1 MNPVAPQRSLLPV
14 GVAAPVPARSAFRE
28 GR

>member
-1 MNPVAPQRSLLPV
+1 MNPVAPQRRLLPV
-14 GVAAPVPARSAFRE
+14 GVAAPVPAGSTFRE